1 MSITKKNPTPK
12 VKGAIAQRGPDSYA
26 IIPRLPSGIITAD
39 QLEALARAIRQ
50 FDIPIAKLTSGQRI
64 ALVGIKASDVPT
76 VWASLSMGEGRA
88 VKHGVH
94 YVQACPGTTAC
105 GYGQQDSLG
114 LGARLEAMFDGQ
126 GLPAKVKVGV
136 SGCPMCCG
144 ESYVRDIGL
153 VGRKNGW
160 TVVFGGN
167 AGGRPRVGDELA
179 SGLDADEALA
189 LVGRVLAH
197 YAENAKKCQR
207 TARFVEARGIESVR
221 AALGLP
227 EAPKASE
234 ASEASEAPEASAGP
248 ANQD

>member
-1 MSITKKNPTPK
+1 MSITRNNPAPK
-12 VKGAIAQRGPDSYA
+12 VKGAITQRGEDSYA
-26 IIPRLPSGIITAD
+26 IVPRLPSGVITAD
-39 QLEALARAIRQ
+39 QLEALAQAIRKY
-50 FDIPIAKLTSGQRI
+50 DIPIAKLTSGQRI
-64 ALVGIKASDVPT
+64 ALVGIKGADVPD

-94 YVQACPGTTAC
+94 YVQACPGNAAC

-114 LGARLEAMFDGQ
+114 LGARLEEMFNGLN
-126 GLPAKVKVGV
+126 LPAKVKVGI

-179 SGLDADEALA
+179 SGLDAGQALD
-189 LVGRVLAH
+189 LVGRVLTH
-197 YAENAKKCQR
+197 YRDNAKKCQR
-207 TARFVEARGIESVR
+207 TARFVEAKGIASVR
-221 AALGLP
+221 QALGLL
-227 EAPKASE
+227 EARAAE
-234 ASEASEAPEASAGP
+234 AKDVVAKPTETCLGLG
-248 ANQD
+248 

>member
-1 MSITKKNPTPK
+1 MKPIARKNPGPP
-12 VKGAIAQRGPDSYA
+12 VPAGAIPQRAGDSYA
-26 IIPRLPSGIITAD
+26 IVPRLPSGLITAD
-39 QLEALARAIRQ
+39 QLEALARVVRQ
-50 FDIPIAKLTSGQRI
+50 YEIPIAKLTSGQRI
-64 ALVGIKASDVPT
+64 ALVGIKAGDVPN
-76 VWASLSMGEGRA
+76 VWSELGMGEGRA

-94 YVQACPGTTAC
+94 YVQACPGTAAC

-114 LGARLEAMFDGQ
+114 LGARLEEMFDGLS
-126 GLPAKVKVGV
+126 LPAKVKVGV

-179 SGLDADEALA
+179 VGLSADEALA

-197 YAENAKKCQR
+197 YGENAKKCQR
-207 TARFVEARGIESVR
+207 TARFVEARGIASVR
-221 AALGLP
+221 RALGL
-227 EAPKASE
+227 EESAE
-234 ASEASEAPEASAGP
+234 AS
-248 ANQD
+248 

>member
-1 MSITKKNPTPK
+1 MTITRKNPAPK
-12 VKGAIAQRGPDSYA
+12 VKGAIAQRGTDSYA
-26 IIPRLPSGIITAD
+26 IVPRLPSGVITAD
-39 QLEALARAIRQ
+39 QLEALAKAIRQ
-50 FDIPIAKLTSGQRI
+50 YDIPIAKLTSGQRI
-64 ALVGIKASDVPT
+64 ALVGIKADDVPA
-76 VWASLSMGEGRA
+76 VWAGLGMGEGRA

-94 YVQACPGTTAC
+94 YVQACPGNAAC

-114 LGARLEAMFDGQ
+114 LGARLEEMFN
-126 GLPAKVKVGV
+126 GLDMPAKVKVGV

-179 SGLDADEALA
+179 AGLDADAALA

-197 YAENAKKCQR
+197 YRDNARKCQR
-207 TARFVEARGIESVR
+207 TARFVEARGIASVR
-221 AALGLP
+221 AALDPP
-227 EAPKASE
+227 ETLAE
-234 ASEASEAPEASAGP
+234 AAA
-248 ANQD
+248 QD

>member
-1 MSITKKNPTPK
+1 MSITRKNSGAPAPR
-12 VKGAIAQRGPDSYA
+12 GAIAQRGTDSYA
-26 IIPRLPSGIITAD
+26 IVPRLPSGVITAD
-39 QLEALARAIRQ
+39 QLEALARAIREYG
-50 FDIPIAKLTSGQRI
+50 IPIAKLTSGQRI
-64 ALVGIKASDVPT
+64 ALVGIKAADVPD
-76 VWASLSMGEGRA
+76 VWASLGMGEGRA

-94 YVQACPGTTAC
+94 YVQACPGTAAC

-114 LGARLEAMFDGQ
+114 LAARLEKLFDGLD
-126 GLPAKVKVGV
+126 LPGKVKVGI

-179 SGLDADEALA
+179 GGLGADEALA

-197 YAENAKKCQR
+197 YRDNAKKCQR
-207 TARFVEARGIESVR
+207 TARFVEARGIASVR
-221 AALGLP
+221 AALGLAEP
-227 EAPKASE
+227 
-234 ASEASEAPEASAGP
+234 AG
-248 ANQD
+248 AD

>member
-1 MSITKKNPTPK
+1 MSITRKNPGPPV
-12 VKGAIAQRGPDSYA
+12 VKGAIAQRGADSYA
-26 IIPRLPSGIITAD
+26 IVPRLPSGVVTAD

-50 FDIPIAKLTSGQRI
+50 YGIPIAKLTSGQRI
-64 ALVGIKASDVPT
+64 ALVGIKAADVPD
-76 VWASLSMGEGRA
+76 VWAGLGMGEGRA

-94 YVQACPGTTAC
+94 YVQACPGTAAC

-114 LGARLEAMFDGQ
+114 LGARLEELFS
-126 GLPAKVKVGV
+126 GLDLPGKVKVGV

-179 SGLDADEALA
+179 SGLTADQALE

-197 YAENAKKCQR
+197 YRDNARKCQR
-207 TARFVEARGIESVR
+207 TARFVEAHGIGSVR

-227 EAPKASE
+227 EAVAKP
-234 ASEASEAPEASAGP
+234 AG
-248 ANQD
+248 QD

>member
-1 MSITKKNPTPK
+1 MSPITKKNPAPPTPT
-12 VKGAIAQRGPDSYA
+12 GAIPQRGRDSFA
-26 IIPRLPSGIITAD
+26 IVPRLPSGVITAD
-39 QLEALARAIRQ
+39 QLEALARAIRRYG
-50 FDIPIAKLTSGQRI
+50 IPIAKLTSGQRI
-64 ALVGIKASDVPT
+64 ALVGITAKDVPA
-76 VWASLSMGEGRA
+76 VWAGLGMGEGRA

-94 YVQACPGTTAC
+94 YVQACPGTAAC

-114 LGARLEAMFDGQ
+114 LGARLEAQFEGLD
-126 GLPAKVKVGV
+126 LPAKVKVGV

-153 VGRKNGW
+153 VGRRDGW

-179 SGLDADEALA
+179 AGLSEDAALA

-197 YAENAKKCQR
+197 YGANAKKCQR

-227 EAPKASE
+227 DPAC
-234 ASEASEAPEASAGP
+234 GP
-248 ANQD
+248 QGAALE

>member
-1 MSITKKNPTPK
+1 MSITRKDLAEPAPR
-12 VKGAIAQRGPDSYA
+12 GAIAQRGKDSYA
-26 IIPRLPSGIITAD
+26 IVPRLPSGVITAD

-50 FDIPIAKLTSGQRI
+50 YNIPIAKLTSGQRI
-64 ALVGIKASDVPT
+64 ALVGIKAGDVPA
-76 VWASLSMGEGRA
+76 VWASLGMGEGRA

-94 YVQACPGTTAC
+94 YVQACPGTAAC

-114 LGARLEAMFDGQ
+114 LGARLEELFN
-126 GLPAKVKVGV
+126 GLDLPGKVKVGI

-179 SGLDADEALA
+179 SGLDADQALA
-189 LVGRVLAH
+189 LVGRVLGH
-197 YAENAKKCQR
+197 YRDNAKKCQR
-207 TARFVEARGIESVR
+207 TARFVEARGIAGVR
-221 AALGLP
+221 AALGLE
-227 EAPKASE
+227 EAAGG
-234 ASEASEAPEASAGP
+234 SAG
-248 ANQD
+248 QD

>member
-1 MSITKKNPTPK
+1 MSITRNNPAPK
-12 VKGAIAQRGPDSYA
+12 VKGAIAQRGVDSYA
-26 IIPRLPSGIITAD
+26 IVPRLPSGVITAD
-39 QLEALARAIRQ
+39 QLEALARAIRKYE
-50 FDIPIAKLTSGQRI
+50 IPIAKLTSGQRI
-64 ALVGIKASDVPT
+64 ALVGIKAADVPE
-76 VWASLSMGEGRA
+76 VWASINMGEGRA

-94 YVQACPGTTAC
+94 YVQACPGTAAC

-114 LGARLEAMFDGQ
+114 LGARLEELFN
-126 GLPAKVKVGV
+126 GLDLPGKVKVGI

-179 SGLDADEALA
+179 SGLDADQALD

-197 YAENAKKCQR
+197 YRDNAKKCQR
-207 TARFVEARGIESVR
+207 TARFVEARGIKSVR
-221 AALGLP
+221 QALGLP
-227 EAPKASE
+227 EAVGES
-234 ASEASEAPEASAGP
+234 APL
-248 ANQD
+248 D